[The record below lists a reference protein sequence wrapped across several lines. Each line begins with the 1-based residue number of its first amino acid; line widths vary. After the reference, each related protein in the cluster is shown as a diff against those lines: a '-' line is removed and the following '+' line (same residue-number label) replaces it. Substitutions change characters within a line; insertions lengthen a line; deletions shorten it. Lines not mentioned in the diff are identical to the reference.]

1 MGPVDPI
8 ETMSS
13 DTASPA
19 FNSSTTI
26 MGSNNSATTAA
37 SGNTIPH
44 TVIGSTVG
52 TTTTP
57 SLRSG
62 TGFNYSSANATVNTL
77 TDAPHTSDMTNK
89 NGMTNNDTSSDLQTG
104 NETEIQDSIPSST
117 RSSSPSTKSVNASVG
132 PAMTE
137 RNGHATKIGPAV
149 KITTVPQ
156 QMETSGKM
164 YSTANDTRGETTVEP
179 TGMPPTTSGQKESKG
194 STHVMP
200 TIQPPVSETLPM
212 QPTSQDSKTTLTV
225 TSKGSEVTSS
235 ITIALST
242 IRTRAS
248 TTVKAAAT
256 SSTTINK
263 ANTLPSVQHSEE
275 NLTTTKKMV
284 HGKPV
289 SSPNGTKVDP
299 LVIGMIT
306 VFFIIIGIVSILG
319 FLKYRQRNSQP
330 EFRRLH
336 ELPMDDMMEE
346 DTPLSL
352 YSY

>member
-8 ETMSS
+8 ETTSS
-13 DTASPA
+13 DAASPA

-37 SGNTIPH
+37 SGNTTPH

-57 SLRSG
+57 SLISG

-77 TDAPHTSDMTNK
+77 TDTPHTSDMTNK

-104 NETEIQDSIPSST
+104 NETEIQGSIPSST
-117 RSSSPSTKSVNASVG
+117 SSSSPSTKSVNVSVG
-132 PAMTE
+132 SAMTE
-137 RNGHATKIGPAV
+137 RNGHATKIGPV

-156 QMETSGKM
+156 QMETSGKI
-164 YSTANDTRGETTVEP
+164 YSTANDTRHETTVEP

-194 STHVMP
+194 STNVMP
-200 TIQPPVSETLPM
+200 TVQPPVSETLPM
-212 QPTSQDSKTTLTV
+212 QPTSQDSKTTPTV

-235 ITIALST
+235 ITVALST
-242 IRTRAS
+242 IHTRAS
-248 TTVKAAAT
+248 TMVKAAAT
-256 SSTTINK
+256 SSTTISK
-263 ANTLPSVQHSEE
+263 TTTFISVQHSEG
-275 NLTTTKKMV
+275 NLANTKKMV
-284 HGKPV
+284 NGKPV